1 MKLTERINV
10 LIQAITLS
18 QKSGILNLDDAVKA
32 KSAIDVITS
41 GVINQNFAEA
51 INVLIELAV
60 LSQKKGV
67 FSLKD
72 AYMIYLAIE
81 GIENEFRYE
90 VSKLSSVTQTPSGVV
105 RKEVDEL
112 TEKEVQNKPVLNHEN
127 NVVEQQTQKTH
138 ETRTSGEN
146 IITVPPVTLKI
157 D

>member
-41 GVINQNFAEA
+41 GVINQNFTLALNA
-51 INVLIELAV
+51 LIEIAV
-60 LSQKKGV
+60 LSQKKGAY
-67 FSLKD
+67 SLKD
-72 AYMIYLAIE
+72 AHMIYLAIE

-90 VSKLSSVTQTPSGVV
+90 VSKLTSVTPTPSGVV
-105 RKEVDEL
+105 RKEVEL
-112 TEKEVQNKPVLNHEN
+112 TEKEVQNKPVPNHEN
-127 NVVEQQTQKTH
+127 NNVIEP
-138 ETRTSGEN
+138 RTSGEK
-146 IITVPPVTLKI
+146 IITVPPVTLKKI